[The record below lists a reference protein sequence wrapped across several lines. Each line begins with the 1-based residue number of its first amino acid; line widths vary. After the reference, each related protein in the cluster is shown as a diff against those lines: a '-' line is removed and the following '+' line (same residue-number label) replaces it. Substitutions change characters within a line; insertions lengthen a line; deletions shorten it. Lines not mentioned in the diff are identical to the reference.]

1 MVHSSVI
8 LLICDL
14 SLVVVEEVP
23 LQKCFLYLF
32 LLEGGEVVHF
42 LSSWMVEV
50 VVLEMV
56 TLKMVEVEL
65 CQGVEVVHLSLREE
79 EGEVLLLAVANL
91 GWTLMEVGVQLL

>member
-1 MVHSSVI
+1 MVASFLMVHSPVI

-14 SLVVVEEVP
+14 ALVVLEEVP

-50 VVLEMV
+50 VVVLEMV
-56 TLKMVEVEL
+56 ALKMVVVEL
-65 CQGVEVVHLSLREE
+65 C
-79 EGEVLLLAVANL
+79 
-91 GWTLMEVGVQLL
+91 

>member
-1 MVHSSVI
+1 MVASFLMVHSPVI

-14 SLVVVEEVP
+14 SLVV

-56 TLKMVEVEL
+56 ALKMVVVEL
-65 CQGVEVVHLSLREE
+65 C
-79 EGEVLLLAVANL
+79 
-91 GWTLMEVGVQLL
+91 

>member
-1 MVHSSVI
+1 MVASFLMVHSPVI

-14 SLVVVEEVP
+14 SLEVP

-56 TLKMVEVEL
+56 ALKMVVVEL
-65 CQGVEVVHLSLREE
+65 C
-79 EGEVLLLAVANL
+79 
-91 GWTLMEVGVQLL
+91 

>member
-1 MVHSSVI
+1 MVASFLMVHSPVI

-14 SLVVVEEVP
+14 EEVP

-56 TLKMVEVEL
+56 ALKMVVVEL
-65 CQGVEVVHLSLREE
+65 C
-79 EGEVLLLAVANL
+79 
-91 GWTLMEVGVQLL
+91 

>member
-1 MVHSSVI
+1 MVASFLMVHSVI

-14 SLVVVEEVP
+14 SVVV

-56 TLKMVEVEL
+56 ALKMVVVEL
-65 CQGVEVVHLSLREE
+65 C
-79 EGEVLLLAVANL
+79 
-91 GWTLMEVGVQLL
+91 